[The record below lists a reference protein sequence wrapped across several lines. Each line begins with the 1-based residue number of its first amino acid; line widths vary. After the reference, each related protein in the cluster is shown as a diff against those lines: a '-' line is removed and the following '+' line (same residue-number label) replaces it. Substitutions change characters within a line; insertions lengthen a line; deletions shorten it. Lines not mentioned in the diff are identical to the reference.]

1 MFSGYFLKGSKKSGI
16 IRFVLTLF
24 VSMIKEDGDYISLT
38 DSTFAHKNIVFEFG
52 AAFSSTNINNIYQ

>member
-1 MFSGYFLKGSKKSGI
+1 
-16 IRFVLTLF
+16 
-24 VSMIKEDGDYISLT
+24 MIKEDGDYISLT